1 MSDMHM
7 EDMDA
12 AILARMREDFLDEAE
27 ELTDKL
33 NLQLTQLEKKP
44 GSQELVNE
52 IFRIVHTLKSS
63 AAFVGMDQTKEI
75 AHKMEDVF
83 GALREGTIPAST
95 PLIDVM
101 FEGLEILRRLKSG
114 AMAGAPENI
123 DTGAVLTALDRLW
136 GPAAGDANRP
146 GNLPSAA
153 SPVPETTGEDPP
165 DSQVQTPD
173 TPSLQPSQTV
183 RVRTDRLDSLMNLIG
198 ELIIARN
205 RLNNYAQRQESEE
218 LEAVSSAIDR
228 LTGHLQ
234 EAMTGIRMVPIEWL
248 FNKFPGMVRNMA
260 REQGKHVVLSMTG
273 KETELD
279 KSVIDR
285 MYNPLMHLIR
295 NAVDHGIET
304 PEERTACGKDPL
316 ALIGLT
322 ARHQKDHIVIEVADD
337 GRGLQSAKIVRAAV
351 QKGVLPEE
359 EALQIDEG
367 RLADLIFTP
376 GLTTSKTV
384 SDVSGRGVGM
394 DAVRNQIRQLRG
406 TVKVRSSPGRG
417 TAFRLRLPLTLS
429 VLQVLLVK
437 TNGLCWGIAL
447 SSVLETLYIAASD
460 IQTIEKQE
468 VVFIRDTPH
477 PLKRL
482 ATVLHLDP
490 GREPRPS
497 RKGAAAPVERLS
509 IVIVQQSGTRTAIW
523 VDELLGKHEVV
534 IKSLGDFTGHVPGIE
549 GATILADGTITP
561 IINVEN
567 LVRTE

>member
-1 MSDMHM
+1 MSDMQM

-12 AILARMREDFLDEAE
+12 AIRARMREDFLDEAE

-33 NLQLTQLEKKP
+33 NLQLTQLENKP

-83 GALREGTIPAST
+83 GALREGTIRAST

-101 FEGLEILRRLKSG
+101 FEGLEILRQLKSG

-123 DTGAVLTALDRLW
+123 DTGAVLAALDRLR
-136 GPAAGDANRP
+136 GPAAGDVNRP
-146 GNLPSAA
+146 GNLPIAD
-153 SPVPETTGEDPP
+153 SPAPETTGEAPP
-165 DSQVQTPD
+165 DSQAQTPD

-351 QKGVLPEE
+351 QKGVLSEE

-384 SDVSGRGVGM
+384 SDISGRGVGM

-417 TAFRLRLPLTLS
+417 TTFRLRLPLTLS

-447 SSVLETLYIAASD
+447 SSVLETLYIAASE

-482 ATVLHLDP
+482 ATVLHLAP
-490 GREPRPS
+490 GREPHPS
-497 RKGAAAPVERLS
+497 RKAAAAPVERLS

-561 IINVEN
+561 IINVET